1 MAVPWQ
7 RVTLQ
12 LKTFLEFHVVKKSFH
27 LPSNYYEIAVAVV
40 T

>member
-7 RVTLQ
+7 QVTLQ
-12 LKTFLEFHVVKKSFH
+12 LKIFLEFQVVKKSFQ
-27 LPSNYYEIAVAVV
+27 LPSNYYDIAVAVD